1 MIALPDFSRN
11 NTGKG
16 EGKMK
21 RLGKKSFYGRLSVV
35 LTSMVLAAF
44 AMGLIFLA
52 PVLVYKYAKK
62 DKGYEAIGQM
72 VATPEK
78 IYNAAVSMAKEKAPN
93 IKILKQEDEN
103 MFIEV
108 TDGIQTASVKVKKAE
123 EEGKAEFTVVATVPK
138 EEGKE
143 EEMKE
148 EKGKEEGQ
156 EIEVKEEKG
165 KEEGQGKDVQ
175 KEKEKELAHR
185 IVYMLCT
192 KLEAECS
199 LVKE

>member
-1 MIALPDFSRN
+1 
-11 NTGKG
+11 
-16 EGKMK
+16 
-21 RLGKKSFYGRLSVV
+21 
-35 LTSMVLAAF
+35 
-44 AMGLIFLA
+44 
-52 PVLVYKYAKK
+52 
-62 DKGYEAIGQM
+62 
-72 VATPEK
+72 
-78 IYNAAVSMAKEKAPN
+78 
-93 IKILKQEDEN
+93 

-108 TDGIQTASVKVKKAE
+108 TDGIQTASVKVKKAD

-156 EIEVKEEKG
+156 EKEAKEEKG
-165 KEEGQGKDVQ
+165 KEKDIQ